1 MRQMRSAIAL
11 MSALLVMACQT
22 ASAVGAGRT
31 VPPGQPSATSMSMMT
46 TGNTVGVVS
55 PSRAGVTRESSH
67 QYSAATVPGGRKT
80 LLIVAVIAV
89 VIVAAVLVAGGDGDG
104 IGY

>member
-1 MRQMRSAIAL
+1 MRQMRSAVAL

-22 ASAVGAGRT
+22 ASAVGAGRA
-31 VPPGQPSATSMSMMT
+31 VSPVQGSATFMT
-46 TGNTVGVVS
+46 ARNAVGIVS
-55 PSRAGVTRESSH
+55 PSRAGVTREFSQ
-67 QYSAATVPGGRKT
+67 QYSAAAVPGGRKT